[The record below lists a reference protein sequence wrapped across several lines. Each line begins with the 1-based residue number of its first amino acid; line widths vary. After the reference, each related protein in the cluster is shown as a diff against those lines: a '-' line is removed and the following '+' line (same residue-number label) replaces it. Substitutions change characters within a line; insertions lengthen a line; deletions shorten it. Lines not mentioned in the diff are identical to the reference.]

1 MYFPKSQIKPNL
13 KANPKEFVTVQGKEY
28 VGDYFKTSRGEFFS
42 GKSPS
47 NPPNF
52 QIYKVN
58 KFDASKAEEKTV
70 SSFYV
75 RDGVKVGPAP
85 LPPKPAPT
93 LPTKKDYEVGQMV
106 RYFVRKG
113 NEPIFIEIQKSEYQK
128 FIEGNPKVQFQLYTP
143 FKLDW
148 VIRGKKDEVE
158 KLNKNITI
166 LKQGQERLF
175 GLVKYFK
182 NYCQYLV
189 K

>member
-13 KANPKEFVTVQGKEY
+13 KANPKEFVTSQGKEY
-28 VGDYFKTSRGEFFS
+28 VGDYFKTSRGDFFS

-52 QIYKVN
+52 PIFEIDT
-58 KFDASKAEEKTV
+58 FDNSNIEEKTV

-75 RDGVKVGPAP
+75 KDGVKIGAAP

-93 LPTKKDYEVGQMV
+93 LPTKQDYKTGQMV

-148 VIRGKKDEVE
+148 IIKGKKDEVE

-166 LKQGQERLF
+166 LKQGQQKLF
-175 GLVKYFK
+175 GLTKYIK
-182 NYCQYLV
+182 NYCLYLV